1 VSTRPVSDKSK
12 ITHHQSTTNHQSKII
27 KSTIRVVD
35 IVDIDRATGDGIA
48 RLGRQAIAVPFT
60 IPGERVRVATRARRD
75 GRFMATPLE
84 VLRPSPHRVAP
95 LCPHFAPPD
104 GPACGGCAWQHIA
117 YDEQLRLKTELVAR
131 LVRDVV
137 PRSPAPRPM
146 IAPTP
151 RDAPWH
157 YRQKVHFV
165 FDSDSRRGLVM
176 GHYARGSRRVV
187 PIRECPVHDERGNV
201 VAAALRDA
209 CLNSGAG
216 RTLKSIAVRVAAE
229 APETMATIVVSS
241 AGDKRLRAA
250 TTALLAAATTPT
262 SLHLNVHPQDDAFIF
277 GRETRHLA
285 GAHRLRDA
293 VHDVSFLISPTAF
306 FQTNVRGAAVLVR
319 LVLDAVPSRS
329 AVLDLYAGAG
339 LFALPLARRGETV
352 VAVEESRAAVAD
364 GIASRD
370 LNRIP
375 ADRCTF
381 IAAPVERIVA
391 APGTAAR
398 ALSSRALSRVD
409 AVVLDPPR
417 EGCSAVV
424 IDGVFGKIGPRTA
437 VYVSCNPE
445 TLARDLGRIVR
456 HGYDVKSIQPV
467 DMFPHT
473 AHVEAVAILEATE
486 VREGTGSWRS
496 RQSAGHAE
504 ADLRRHCLGGVSVSG
519 ERVRAQPPTIASEA
533 GSTS

>member
-1 VSTRPVSDKSK
+1 LLIVGTGPIATKSK
-12 ITHHQSTTNHQSKII
+12 ITNHRSTRNHQSKII
-27 KSTIRVVD
+27 KSTIDVVD
-35 IVDIDRATGDGIA
+35 ILDIDPATGDGIA
-48 RLGRQAIAVPFT
+48 RLGRTSIAVPLT
-60 IPGERVRVATRARRD
+60 IPGERVRIAVQP
-75 GRFMATPLE
+75 GRNGRVIATPLE
-84 VLRPSPHRVAP
+84 IVTPSPHRITP
-95 LCPHFAPPD
+95 RCQHFAPAV
-104 GPACGGCAWQHIA
+104 GPACGGCSWQHIA
-117 YDEQLRLKTELVAR
+117 YDEQLRLKTTLVAR

-137 PRSPAPRPM
+137 PRAPAPRPM
-146 IAPTP
+146 IAATP
-151 RDAPWH
+151 LDAPWH

-165 FDSDSRRGLVM
+165 FDRDSRRGLVM

-216 RTLKSIAVRVAAE
+216 RTLKSIAVRVAAGT
-229 APETMATIVVSS
+229 PETMATIVVSS
-241 AGDKRLRAA
+241 ADDKRLRAA
-250 TTALLAAATTPT
+250 TTTLLAAATTPT
-262 SLHLNVHPQDDAFIF
+262 SLHLNVHPKNDAFIF
-277 GRETRHLA
+277 GRETRHVA

-306 FQTNVRGAAVLVR
+306 FQTNVRGAAVLVQ
-319 LVLDAVPSRS
+319 LVLDAVPARS

-375 ADRCTF
+375 EDRCAF

-391 APGTAAR
+391 APRTAAR
-398 ALSSRALSRVD
+398 ASSSRALSRVD

-424 IDGVFGKIGPRTA
+424 IDGVFGRIGPRRA

-456 HGYDVKSIQPV
+456 HGYEVKSIQPV

-473 AHVEAVAILEATE
+473 AHVEAVAVLEARTS
-486 VREGTGSWRS
+486 TLTKTTYGSR
-496 RQSAGHAE
+496 RPAG
-504 ADLRRHCLGGVSVSG
+504 DPGVK
-519 ERVRAQPPTIASEA
+519 
-533 GSTS
+533 